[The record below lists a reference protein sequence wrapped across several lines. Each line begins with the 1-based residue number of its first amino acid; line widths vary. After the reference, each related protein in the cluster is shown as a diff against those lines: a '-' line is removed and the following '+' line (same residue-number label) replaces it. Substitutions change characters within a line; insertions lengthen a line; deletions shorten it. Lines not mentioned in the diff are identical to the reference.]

1 MSQEGIS
8 NVDHKSLIVQCSLTS
23 LLDGLGFVSH
33 LRQVMV
39 RGNLQEN
46 VRKLL
51 SLSEPI
57 NFTDS
62 LKRAL
67 TPVRSGRLNVVSLS
81 ELKHSEDF
89 CVELQSICD
98 CVCVCLHVTPHRP
111 MELLL

>member
-8 NVDHKSLIVQCSLTS
+8 NVEHIRAGGSSLTS

-57 NFTDS
+57 HFTES

-81 ELKHSEDF
+81 
-89 CVELQSICD
+89 
-98 CVCVCLHVTPHRP
+98 
-111 MELLL
+111 